1 MRVALLVLLVA
12 GCSQRRTPRAKL
24 NDKEFKVRRQ
34 AVMELVEAGDRDG
47 LVLGMQH
54 SHEPTRILAA
64 VGYLA
69 LGEKPR
75 SAPATLPDP
84 DGEAAL
90 TPNPSKAPEDFL
102 GPVDM
107 LVYADPSLAGKIG
120 LAVETYMKDAN
131 PRMRWIAE
139 AAFRH
144 LDERGGLRRER

>member
-1 MRVALLVLLVA
+1 VRVALLVLLVA

-54 SHEPTRILAA
+54 PDEPTRIFAA

-69 LGEKPR
+69 LGEKPAT
-75 SAPATLPDP
+75 SAPPQDS
-84 DGEAAL
+84 DSDAAL
-90 TPNPSKAPEDFL
+90 TPNPSKAPADFL

-120 LAVETYMKDAN
+120 LAVETCMKDAN

>member
-1 MRVALLVLLVA
+1 MRSLLLVGLVA
-12 GCSQRRTPRAKL
+12 ACSQRQTPRAKL
-24 NDKEFKVRRQ
+24 NSKDFKVRRQ

-54 SHEPTRILAA
+54 RDEQTRVLAA

-75 SAPATLPDP
+75 SAPVTSPDP
-84 DGEAAL
+84 DDEAAL
-90 TPNPSKAPEDFL
+90 TPNPSKAPEGSL

-107 LVYADPSLAGKIG
+107 LVHADPALAGKIG

-139 AAFRH
+139 AAFRRIE
-144 LDERGGLRRER
+144 ERGGMRRER